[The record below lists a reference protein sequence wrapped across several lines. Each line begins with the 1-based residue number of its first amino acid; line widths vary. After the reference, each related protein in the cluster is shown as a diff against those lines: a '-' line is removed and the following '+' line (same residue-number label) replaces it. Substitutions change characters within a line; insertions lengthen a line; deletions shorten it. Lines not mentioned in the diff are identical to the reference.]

1 MDRNAFVIA
10 ASLGL
15 IVQLAMILAGHY
27 VPAIKDKGFMIGG
40 LAISFLAGLLYAKL
54 ALNLG
59 WPSAI
64 LDGGLAGGGCAFFAI
79 GASVL
84 LKDTPPN
91 ILMLGTLGSVVAGV
105 IGGVL
110 GKLWL

>member
-1 MDRNAFVIA
+1 MDRNAFIIA

-15 IVQLAMILAGHY
+15 IAQLAMIVAGHY
-27 VPAIKDKGFMIGG
+27 VPVIKDKGFMVGG
-40 LAISFLAGLLYAKL
+40 LLISFLAGLLYAKL

-64 LDGGLAGGGCAFFAI
+64 LDGGLAGGGCAAIAI

-84 LKDTPPN
+84 LKDTPAS
-91 ILMLGTLGSVVAGV
+91 ILLLGTLSSVVTGLIGGV
-105 IGGVL
+105 IG
-110 GKLWL
+110 KLWH